1 MSDIFINSEI
11 SRPPRQGHGNNCN
24 GHFTSIANGGN
35 GHSIGDGCG
44 CDGLNPTAKID
55 FIIPILLISAIT
67 IIYLKFKTKR
77 HENNLHKISRT

>member
-11 SRPPRQGHGNNCN
+11 SRPPRPGHGNNCK

-44 CDGLNPTAKID
+44 CDSMNPETPINFIVPLLILSA
-55 FIIPILLISAIT
+55 FIII
-67 IIYLKFKTKR
+67 KQKTKL
-77 HENNLHKISRT
+77 E

>member
-11 SRPPRQGHGNNCN
+11 SRPPRPGHGNNCN

-44 CDGLNPTAKID
+44 CDGMNSETNID
-55 FIIPILLISAIT
+55 FITPLLMLSAL
-67 IIYLKFKTKR
+67 IIIIKKSNFKTS
-77 HENNLHKISRT
+77 HLQ

>member
-11 SRPPRQGHGNNCN
+11 SRPPRPGHGNNCN

-44 CDGLNPTAKID
+44 CDGMNPETSID

-77 HENNLHKISRT
+77 HGNKT

>member
-11 SRPPRQGHGNNCN
+11 S
-24 GHFTSIANGGN
+24 
-35 GHSIGDGCG
+35 
-44 CDGLNPTAKID
+44 
-55 FIIPILLISAIT
+55 SAIT